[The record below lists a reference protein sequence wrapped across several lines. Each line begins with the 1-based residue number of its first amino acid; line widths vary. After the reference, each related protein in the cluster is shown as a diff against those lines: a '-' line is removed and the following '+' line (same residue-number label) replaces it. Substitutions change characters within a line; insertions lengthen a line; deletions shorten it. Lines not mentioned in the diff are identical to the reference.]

1 MSPHDCRMDSQRRG
15 KGMGESSTPA
25 GSINGSDSTKL
36 EWSPRSQLNG
46 VRPVQYTS
54 PHYLG
59 KFARDPYMG
68 SNKIID
74 FFSRTTQR
82 VASEK
87 SLRNQ
92 ATGHVGHCVAE
103 KRGGVD
109 NWLLR
114 KPIITPSDPFPRNS
128 SKYWVILAGIKWS
141 RSVTESQKG
150 HCGPLYSVWPG
161 YLSQLCG
168 FEEMHLLTK
177 CAFEFG
183 ESSLGTKQGLGDE
196 KWTGTHICTYAEGN
210 EEDIVEGR
218 VFLCRL
224 E

>member
-1 MSPHDCRMDSQRRG
+1 MDSQRRG
-15 KGMGESSTPA
+15 KRMGESSTPA

-103 KRGGVD
+103 KRGGAD

-114 KPIITPSDPFPRNS
+114 KPIITPADPFPRNS
-128 SKYWVILAGIKWS
+128 SNIG
-141 RSVTESQKG
+141 
-150 HCGPLYSVWPG
+150 LYWPG
-161 YLSQLCG
+161 LSDPVRLQSHKKDTVVHYIPSDLVIC
-168 FEEMHLLTK
+168 HSCVDSRK
-177 CAFEFG
+177 
-183 ESSLGTKQGLGDE
+183 
-196 KWTGTHICTYAEGN
+196 CTYWQSVQENSVSPPWGAN
-210 EEDIVEGR
+210 KD
-218 VFLCRL
+218 
-224 E
+224 